1 VTSIAFSP
9 NGEIIAIASD
19 DKIVTLLNLQG
30 KIINTFPL
38 NTLVTSIAFSPNGQV
53 IAIASDDKT
62 VNMWEF
68 VDK

>member
-1 VTSIAFSP
+1 M
-9 NGEIIAIASD
+9 
-19 DKIVTLLNLQG
+19 NLQG

-38 NTLVTSIAFSPNGQV
+38 SGLVTSIAFSPNGQV